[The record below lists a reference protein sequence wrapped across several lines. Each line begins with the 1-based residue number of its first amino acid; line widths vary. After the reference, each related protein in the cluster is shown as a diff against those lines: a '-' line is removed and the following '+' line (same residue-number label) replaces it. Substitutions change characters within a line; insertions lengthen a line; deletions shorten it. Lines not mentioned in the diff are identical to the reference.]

1 MVLRRHWLICCILF
15 AALLA
20 TNANVAAQQ
29 EADASRDLILLSA
42 DGPVFV
48 RILLQVDGVGF
59 RQRWREYADKVF
71 ASIDA
76 DGSRSLDMTEADKIP
91 ALIAAGAQTTEE
103 RTLWSQM
110 DVKPADGKVGEEEF
124 RVFVVGAL
132 EGSLAIRPFATTR
145 AQAVALFPRLDNDR
159 DGQLSA
165 AEIAKGYE
173 TLRSDDIDGN
183 DVIGIDELLPPQD
196 PTMPAEVRATAD
208 AELDLPFIELRDGS
222 ITAEQAVKV
231 LLNRYSKV
239 GRAKG
244 EESSRGLTKK
254 QLALDAAAMSRF
266 DGNRDGL
273 LDSAELVEV
282 VNDPQPRVRFLVQLK
297 VRSFGRPK
305 VSLLSDDDKL
315 ASNVQQTSSSRLAL
329 TLAGVSLTMAVTRPR
344 TTTRDAVNLFGVRF
358 LMSDADKNRY
368 IDAQEFGGLA
378 IPATTFEAVDKNGDG
393 KIFRDELNAYVDE
406 ANGAADSQLEARIS
420 KRGRTLFQ
428 MLDDN
433 RDLRLTRR
441 EFQEGPKRLA
451 ELDT

>member
-1 MVLRRHWLICCILF
+1 M
-15 AALLA
+15 
-20 TNANVAAQQ
+20 
-29 EADASRDLILLSA
+29 
-42 DGPVFV
+42 
-48 RILLQVDGVGF
+48 
-59 RQRWREYADKVF
+59 
-71 ASIDA
+71 
-76 DGSRSLDMTEADKIP
+76 
-91 ALIAAGAQTTEE
+91 
-103 RTLWSQM
+103 
-110 DVKPADGKVGEEEF
+110 
-124 RVFVVGAL
+124 
-132 EGSLAIRPFATTR
+132 
-145 AQAVALFPRLDNDR
+145 
-159 DGQLSA
+159 
-165 AEIAKGYE
+165 
-173 TLRSDDIDGN
+173 
-183 DVIGIDELLPPQD
+183 
-196 PTMPAEVRATAD
+196 
-208 AELDLPFIELRDGS
+208 
-222 ITAEQAVKV
+222 KV

-451 ELDT
+451 ELDTNQDGRFAEAEFQHRYHFSFRSGESPLLPTVPPASANAQATPTIRDDTSGPFWFQRMDRNRDGDVSQREFLGSPATFKRLDVDGDGLLTGDEAEMADKTE